1 MSRLAGV
8 FERARREGRAS
19 LIAYLM
25 AGDPDLRTTEALAL
39 ACEAGGANV
48 LELGIP
54 FSDPIADGP
63 EIQNAGQRALRSGTR
78 PGDVL
83 GLAARIRGQSSRPLV
98 LMTYVN
104 PVLSMGISRFAA
116 RAVAAGVDGVIV
128 PDVSLETSAE
138 IREAFDGEGLDHIQ
152 LVAPSTPLRRAA
164 HIGRGSRGFLYV
176 VARYGTTGVR
186 SSLPEDLAGRIR
198 SLHGVT
204 ELPLGVG
211 FGVSTREQ
219 VRDLAAAGADGV
231 VVGSAIVRHASEN
244 PDPVRMRCFI
254 RELAAG
260 TAASPSSATASGL
273 RGNNP

>member
-1 MSRLAGV
+1 
-8 FERARREGRAS
+8 
-19 LIAYLM
+19 M
-25 AGDPDLRTTEALAL
+25 AGDPDLRTTETLAL
-39 ACEAGGANV
+39 ACEAGGADV

-63 EIQNAGQRALRSGTR
+63 EIQNAGQRALQSGTR

-83 GLAARIRGQSSRPLV
+83 GLATRIRERTTMPLV

-104 PVLSMGISRFAA
+104 PVLSIGIPRFAT
-116 RAVAAGVDGVIV
+116 RAVAAGVDGVII

-138 IREAFDGEGLDHIQ
+138 IREVFDGEGLDHIQ
-152 LVAPSTPLRRAA
+152 LVAPSTPLPRAA
-164 HIGRGSRGFLYV
+164 DIGRGSRGFLYV

-186 SSLPEDLAGRIR
+186 SNLPEDLAGRIR

-231 VVGSAIVRHASEN
+231 VVGSAIVRRASEN
-244 PDPVRMRCFI
+244 PDPARLQTFI
-254 RELAAG
+254 EDLAAG
-260 TAASPSSATASGL
+260 TAFASGAATAPAL
-273 RGNNP
+273 RGSNP